1 MHCSIRRVHAR
12 GSGVPDRVV
21 SCELEEGREDD
32 ASHDGMKEHY
42 EVDDDDRAEEEKE
55 NAGADEPN
63 GLATATTLHGRP
75 LNG

>member
-1 MHCSIRRVHAR
+1 M
-12 GSGVPDRVV
+12 

-32 ASHDGMKEHY
+32 ASRDGMKEHY
-42 EVDDDDRAEEEKE
+42 DSEVDYDDRAEEEKE

-63 GLATATTLHGRP
+63 GLATATTLHVRP